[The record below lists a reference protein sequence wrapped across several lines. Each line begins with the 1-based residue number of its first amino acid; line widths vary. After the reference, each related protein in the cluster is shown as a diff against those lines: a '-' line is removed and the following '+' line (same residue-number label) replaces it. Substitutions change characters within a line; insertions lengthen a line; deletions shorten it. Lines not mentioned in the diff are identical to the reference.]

1 MELKQKKMNN
11 FQIIKPFGPS
21 ILKVT
26 IPDQIISDMN
36 IYVDEIIVNKKKS
49 ENLNYGNKLVG
60 NVNQEFYL
68 EEEFMKKTKWAEF
81 LGSAVQQWL
90 HKQTGKELKEFK
102 IIKSW
107 IVRQFKNEYNPV
119 HIHGGDVSGVGY
131 LKVPNSFGQT
141 IQSNNKVNKN
151 GNLELI
157 YGTKQFLSDSSFPI
171 IPEVG
176 YFYFFP
182 HYMMHAVYPFSGTN
196 EERRSISFNAKID
209 EKLFN
214 VYGN

>member
-1 MELKQKKMNN
+1 MSETN
-11 FQIIKPFGPS
+11 QIKVVKPFGPS
-21 ILKVT
+21 IARAKMSNELVKTLNEYVDNILKDEKKLKELDHGKKLAGNVT
-26 IPDQIISDMN
+26 QEFKLEKDFILSSGYEKFLSDSVFNWLEISGIKGFKELNIIS
-36 IYVDEIIVNKKKS
+36 
-49 ENLNYGNKLVG
+49 
-60 NVNQEFYL
+60 
-68 EEEFMKKTKWAEF
+68 
-81 LGSAVQQWL
+81 
-90 HKQTGKELKEFK
+90 
-102 IIKSW
+102 SW
-107 IVRQFKNEYNPV
+107 IVRQFENEYNPV
-119 HIHGGDVSGVGY
+119 HWHGGHISGVGY

-182 HYMMHAVYPFSGTN
+182 HYMMHTVYPFSGTN

>member
-1 MELKQKKMNN
+1 MSETN
-11 FQIIKPFGPS
+11 QIKVIKPFGPTIARAKMS
-21 ILKVT
+21 NELVKILNDYVDNILKDEKKLKELDHGKNLAGNVT
-26 IPDQIISDMN
+26 QEFKLEKDFISSSGYKKFLSDSVLNWLEISGIKQFKELDIIS
-36 IYVDEIIVNKKKS
+36 
-49 ENLNYGNKLVG
+49 
-60 NVNQEFYL
+60 
-68 EEEFMKKTKWAEF
+68 
-81 LGSAVQQWL
+81 
-90 HKQTGKELKEFK
+90 
-102 IIKSW
+102 SW
-107 IVRQFKNEYNPV
+107 IVRQFENEYNPV
-119 HIHGGDVSGVGY
+119 HWHGGHISGVGY

-141 IQSNNKVNKN
+141 IQSNNKANKN

-182 HYMMHAVYPFSGTN
+182 HYMMHTVYPFCGTN

>member
-1 MELKQKKMNN
+1 MSETN
-11 FQIIKPFGPS
+11 QIKVVKPFGPS
-21 ILKVT
+21 IARVKMSNELVKTLNDYVDNILKDEKKLKELDHGKKLAGNVT
-26 IPDQIISDMN
+26 QEFKLEKDFILSSGYEKFLSDSVFNWLEISGIKGFKELNIIS
-36 IYVDEIIVNKKKS
+36 
-49 ENLNYGNKLVG
+49 
-60 NVNQEFYL
+60 
-68 EEEFMKKTKWAEF
+68 
-81 LGSAVQQWL
+81 
-90 HKQTGKELKEFK
+90 
-102 IIKSW
+102 SW
-107 IVRQFKNEYNPV
+107 IVRQFENEYNPV
-119 HIHGGDVSGVGY
+119 HWHGGHISGVGY

-182 HYMMHAVYPFSGTN
+182 HYMMHTVYPFSGTN

-209 EKLFN
+209 ENIYN
-214 VYGN
+214 VYGD

>member
-1 MELKQKKMNN
+1 MSETN
-11 FQIIKPFGPS
+11 QIKVVKPFGPS
-21 ILKVT
+21 IARVKMSNELVKTLNDYVDNILKDEKKLKELDHGKKLAGNVT
-26 IPDQIISDMN
+26 QEFKLEKDFILSSGYEKFLSDSVFNWLEISGIKGFKELNIIS
-36 IYVDEIIVNKKKS
+36 
-49 ENLNYGNKLVG
+49 
-60 NVNQEFYL
+60 
-68 EEEFMKKTKWAEF
+68 
-81 LGSAVQQWL
+81 
-90 HKQTGKELKEFK
+90 
-102 IIKSW
+102 SW
-107 IVRQFKNEYNPV
+107 IVRQFENEYNPV
-119 HIHGGDVSGVGY
+119 HWHGGHISGVGY

-182 HYMMHAVYPFSGTN
+182 HYMMHTVYPFSGTN

>member
-1 MELKQKKMNN
+1 MND

-21 ILKVT
+21 ILKVS
-26 IPDQIISDMN
+26 IPDQIISNMN
-36 IYVDEIIVNKKKS
+36 NYVDEIIENKNKS
-49 ENLNYGNKLVG
+49 ENLNYGDKLVG

-90 HKQTGKELKEFK
+90 HKQTGKELREFK

-131 LKVPNSFGQT
+131 LKVPS
-141 IQSNNKVNKN
+141 KVGKTFQKDKTNDN
-151 GNLELI
+151 GNLVLI
-157 YGTKQFLSDSSFPI
+157 HGTRQFLSNSIYVVKPK
-171 IPEVG
+171 VG
-176 YFYFFP
+176 DFYFFP
-182 HYMMHAVYPFSGTN
+182 NYLMHTV
-196 EERRSISFNAKID
+196 
-209 EKLFN
+209 
-214 VYGN
+214 

>member
-1 MELKQKKMNN
+1 MSETN
-11 FQIIKPFGPS
+11 QIKVIKPFGPTIARAKMPNELVKILNDYVDK
-21 ILKVT
+21 ILK
-26 IPDQIISDMN
+26 
-36 IYVDEIIVNKKKS
+36 DEKKLK
-49 ENLNYGNKLVG
+49 ELDHGNKLAG
-60 NVNQEFYL
+60 NVTQEFKL
-68 EEEFMKKTKWAEF
+68 EKDFISSSGYEKFLSDSVFKWLEIS
-81 LGSAVQQWL
+81 GI
-90 HKQTGKELKEFK
+90 KQFKELN
-102 IIKSW
+102 IISSW
-107 IVRQFKNEYNPV
+107 IVRQFENEYNPI
-119 HIHGGDVSGVGY
+119 HWHGGHISGVGY
-131 LKVPNSFGQT
+131 LKVPKSLGQT
-141 IQSNNKVNKN
+141 IQSNNKANKN

-182 HYMMHAVYPFSGTN
+182 HYMMHTVYPFCGTN

>member
-36 IYVDEIIVNKKKS
+36 TYVDEIVENKKKS

-131 LKVPNSFGQT
+131 LKVPSKVGKTFQK
-141 IQSNNKVNKN
+141 NKTNDN
-151 GNLELI
+151 GKLVLI
-157 YGTKQFLSDSSFPI
+157 DGSKKFLCNPTYVI
-171 IPEVG
+171 TPKVG
-176 YFYFFP
+176 DFYFFP
-182 HYMMHAVYPFSGTN
+182 SYMMHTVYPFYNSQ
-196 EERRSISFNAKID
+196 EERRSVSFNAKID
-209 EKLFN
+209 EDAAKLR
-214 VYGN
+214 

>member
-1 MELKQKKMNN
+1 MTEKKDDV
-11 FQIIKPFGPS
+11 IKVIRPFGPS
-21 ILKVT
+21 IARIKM
-26 IPDQIISDMN
+26 PDILVESLN
-36 IYVDEIIVNKKKS
+36 GYVDEIIVDKNKSKQ
-49 ENLNYGNKLVG
+49 LDHGNKLAG
-60 NVNQEFYL
+60 NVSQELKL
-68 EEEFMKKTKWAEF
+68 ENNFIITSGFQKF
-81 LGSAVQQWL
+81 LASSVSGWIKLSED
-90 HKQTGKELKEFK
+90 KEIKEFK
-102 IIKSW
+102 LIRSW
-107 IVRQFKNEYNPV
+107 VVRQFQNEYNPV
-119 HIHGGDVSGVGY
+119 HWHGGHISGVGY

>member
-1 MELKQKKMNN
+1 MSETN
-11 FQIIKPFGPS
+11 QIKVVKPFGPS
-21 ILKVT
+21 IARVKMSNELVKTLNDYVDNILKDEKKLKELDHGKKLAGNVT
-26 IPDQIISDMN
+26 QEFRLEKDFILSSGYEKFLSDSVFNWLEISGIKGFKELNIIS
-36 IYVDEIIVNKKKS
+36 
-49 ENLNYGNKLVG
+49 
-60 NVNQEFYL
+60 
-68 EEEFMKKTKWAEF
+68 
-81 LGSAVQQWL
+81 
-90 HKQTGKELKEFK
+90 
-102 IIKSW
+102 SW
-107 IVRQFKNEYNPV
+107 IVRQFENEYNPV
-119 HIHGGDVSGVGY
+119 HWHGGHISGVGY

-182 HYMMHAVYPFSGTN
+182 HYMMHTVYPFNGTN

>member
-1 MELKQKKMNN
+1 MSETN
-11 FQIIKPFGPS
+11 QIKVIKPFGPTIARAKMS
-21 ILKVT
+21 NELIKILNDYVDNILKDEKKLKELDHGNNLAGNVT
-26 IPDQIISDMN
+26 QEFKLEKDFISSSGYEKFLSGSVLNWLEISGIKQFKELDIIS
-36 IYVDEIIVNKKKS
+36 
-49 ENLNYGNKLVG
+49 
-60 NVNQEFYL
+60 
-68 EEEFMKKTKWAEF
+68 
-81 LGSAVQQWL
+81 
-90 HKQTGKELKEFK
+90 
-102 IIKSW
+102 SW
-107 IVRQFKNEYNPV
+107 IVRQFENEYNPV
-119 HIHGGDVSGVGY
+119 HWHGGHISGVGY

-141 IQSNNKVNKN
+141 IQSNNKANKN

-182 HYMMHAVYPFSGTN
+182 HYMMHTVYPFCGTN

>member
-36 IYVDEIIVNKKKS
+36 TYVDEIIVNKKKS

-131 LKVPNSFGQT
+131 LKVPS
-141 IQSNNKVNKN
+141 KVGKTFQKDKTNDN
-151 GNLELI
+151 GNLVLI
-157 YGTKQFLSDSSFPI
+157 HGTRQFLSNSIYVVKPK
-171 IPEVG
+171 VG
-176 YFYFFP
+176 DFYFFP
-182 HYMMHAVYPFSGTN
+182 NYLMHTVYPFTDTD
-196 EERRSISFNAKID
+196 EERRSVSFNAYLDKESSRYI
-209 EKLFN
+209 
-214 VYGN
+214 